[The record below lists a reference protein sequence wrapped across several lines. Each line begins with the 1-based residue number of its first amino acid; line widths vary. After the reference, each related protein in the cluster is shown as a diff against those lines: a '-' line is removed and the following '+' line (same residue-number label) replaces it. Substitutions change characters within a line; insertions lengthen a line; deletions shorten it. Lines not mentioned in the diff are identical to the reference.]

1 MESCDT
7 ELEESLS
14 GKQREK
20 LSKSERKLAKKQAK
34 ARHTLLKHEGLQTSP
49 HPTRNILVANGG
61 LGNGIEREEIL
72 LLFGS
77 VGPVDDVV
85 MLREKPYCFVKY
97 GNTSHA
103 IAAMQKLHGHQLR
116 RGLGP
121 DNVVLY
127 LSFVESVPSDK
138 ESNNSLPPG
147 LVIIPDFVDEDLE
160 QKLLDSIVWESNEEN
175 EKQSLK
181 HRRVQHHGY
190 EFNYATNNV
199 DTERPLPDGMPA
211 LYSRVIDRIMET
223 GHVKVGLD
231 QLTINQYQPGQGIPP
246 HVDTHSAFEDS
257 IVSLSLNSQVVMD
270 FGHPD
275 GCHIPVVLPR
285 RSLLVMTGE
294 ARYMWTHGITPKKT
308 DVVPDPSSPGKLT
321 LQHRGQR
328 TSFTFRA
335 VRGKP
340 CKCNYPRQCDSQ
352 RDPTK
357 PAISAPKVLHPKTEE
372 DAARLEADQVHTVYD
387 SIAEHFSGTRYKPWP
402 RVVEFLDRLQPGS
415 IVLDVGCGNG
425 KYLGVNRHLCM
436 IGCDRSNQLIGIC
449 RGRSLE
455 GFVCDSLSLPVRDR
469 SVDACICIAVI
480 HHLSTMSRR
489 IQAVKEI
496 SRVLRSGGQALV
508 TVWAMEQEHNEE
520 KSKYIASRKGPSAAD
535 APDVLK
541 DTEHLQLDGNL
552 GKNDVEAQ
560 SCQGDDP
567 DTRCNPTVGIRKQDM
582 GCDGIPE
589 YAAQA
594 GDSPARTA
602 GKPKCLSSSGGTNYQ
617 EHGKHKDDSSG
628 CSSSGIREA
637 QSNTGE
643 GVLHQGTVNKCSN
656 HRQPEDGLINKQLS
670 RGCTDVEKSPQ
681 TWASKTDGNADGAG
695 FQDHSR
701 NVVDTLSVMRTDDT
715 GRIPC
720 ENDQTFTTKDD
731 VVDDKPPDEE
741 KGIPNSSLPEAG
753 ADPCQSDTIAV
764 HKNRTKFERQD
775 LLVPWHLR
783 GGVKR
788 PKQADATDEKSGNK
802 EQEAVF
808 YRYYHVFVEGEMEKL
823 CETVEGVQVV
833 GGYYD
838 QGNWCV
844 IFQKS

>member
-7 ELEESLS
+7 VGTELEKNLS
-14 GKQREK
+14 GTQREK

-34 ARHTLLKHEGLQTSP
+34 ARHTLLKHEGLQTSS

-77 VGPVDDVV
+77 SGPVDDVV

-97 GNTSHA
+97 GDTSHA

-160 QKLLDSIVWESNEEN
+160 QKLLDSILWENDKEN

-199 DTERPLPDGMPA
+199 DAERPLPGGMPA

-223 GHVKVGLD
+223 GHVKVRLD

-275 GCHIPVVLPR
+275 GRHIPVVLPR

-308 DVVPDPSSPGKLT
+308 DVVPDSSSPGKLT

-335 VRGKP
+335 VRGRP
-340 CKCNYPRQCDSQ
+340 CKCNYPSQCDSQ

-372 DAARLEADQVHTVYD
+372 EAARLEADQVHTVYD

-402 RVVEFLDRLQPGS
+402 KVVEFLDGLQPGS
-415 IVLDVGCGNG
+415 IVLDIGCGNG

-449 RGRSLE
+449 RGRGLE
-455 GFVCDSLSLPVRDR
+455 GFVCDSLCLPVRDR

-496 SRVLRSGGQALV
+496 SRILRPGGQALV

-520 KSKYIASRKGPSAAD
+520 KSKYIASRKGSPAPSG
-535 APDVLK
+535 PDMLK
-541 DTEHLQLDGNL
+541 DTEHPQLDRNL
-552 GKNDVEAQ
+552 RKDNVEAQ
-560 SCQGDDP
+560 SCQEDSP
-567 DTRCNPTVGIRKQDM
+567 GIRKQDM

-589 YAAQA
+589 HAAQA
-594 GDSPARTA
+594 ADSLAQTA
-602 GKPKCLSSSGGTNYQ
+602 GEPKCLSSSVEANHQ
-617 EHGKHKDDSSG
+617 EPGKHKDDTSGGSSG
-628 CSSSGIREA
+628 GMWEV
-637 QSNTGE
+637 QSNTEE
-643 GVLHQGTVNKCSN
+643 GVLHQGTADKCSN
-656 HRQPEDGLINKQLS
+656 HRQPGDGLINIQLS
-670 RGCTDVEKSPQ
+670 RGFTDVQQSPQ
-681 TWASKTDGNADGAG
+681 KRASKTGGNAGGAG
-695 FQDHSR
+695 FQEHSR
-701 NVVDTLSVMRTDDT
+701 NMATPSVTRTSDTDRT
-715 GRIPC
+715 PC
-720 ENDQTFTTKDD
+720 ENDQTFTAKDD
-731 VVDDKPPDEE
+731 GVDYEPPEE
-741 KGIPNSSLPEAG
+741 ERGILDSSSLEAK
-753 ADPCQSDTIAV
+753 ADPGQGNTIAV

-783 GGVKR
+783 GGGKR
-788 PKQADATDEKSGNK
+788 NKQADVTDEKSGNK

-808 YRYYHVFVEGEMEKL
+808 YRYYHVFVEGEMEQL
-823 CETVEGVQVV
+823 CETVKGVQVV